1 MNQNVQINENYK
13 FIDPKS
19 TTNQKQ
25 GKKKKITLENIKIKL
40 LKTSHVKK
48 KIFKV
53 ARQKTC

>member
-13 FIDPKS
+13 SIDPRS

-25 GKKKKITLENIKIKL
+25 GKKRKITLENIKIKL

-48 KIFKV
+48 IFKI

>member
-13 FIDPKS
+13 FIDPKI

-25 GKKKKITLENIKIKL
+25 CKKKKITLENIKIKL

>member
-13 FIDPKS
+13 FIDPRS

-25 GKKKKITLENIKIKL
+25 GKKRKITLENIKIKL

-48 KIFKV
+48 KKIFKI
-53 ARQKTC
+53 AK